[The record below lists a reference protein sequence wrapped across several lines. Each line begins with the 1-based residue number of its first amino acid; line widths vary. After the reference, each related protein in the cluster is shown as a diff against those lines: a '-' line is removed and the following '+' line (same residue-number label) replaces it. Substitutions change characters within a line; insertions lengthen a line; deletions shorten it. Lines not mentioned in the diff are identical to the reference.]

1 MKATHKNL
9 TNSDYTTKSGL
20 ASLNRIRGF
29 LRLNTT
35 LGYQTERLNS
45 SIMEFI
51 QTKENEVLK
60 IETEIRRNQGR
71 TYASIVPPK

>member
-9 TNSDYTTKSGL
+9 TNRDYTTKSVP

-45 SIMEFI
+45 SIMEFS